1 MSKSNEHIKTLLTN
15 DTIEHSTPNCII
27 SQWWNTNGMS
37 KYVYVKQQK
46 IYTTTRQSSKQVTVQ
61 CALLNLSQNFAKPSV
76 SFLAAHQLHYT
87 LNILC
92 CSDSPLPSTANL
104 LRNRVRLVNFAQKI
118 FNRTDRPIL
127 VKKLFTNAFSAP
139 CLLLANEFDRR
150 FILVR

>member
-61 CALLNLSQNFAKPSV
+61 CALLNLSWNSAKPSV
-76 SFLAAHQLHYT
+76 AFLAAYQLCYT
-87 LNILC
+87 LDIVLFGQSASVHC
-92 CSDSPLPSTANL
+92 WPFKKLSSSCQFCAEDL
-104 LRNRVRLVNFAQKI
+104 NRTVRL
-118 FNRTDRPIL
+118 IL
-127 VKKLFTNAFSAP
+127 VRKLFTNAFSAP
-139 CLLLANEFDRR
+139 SLLLANEFDRR